1 MRYRALLVTVV
12 ACGVLFTMGPVH
24 AQKKKA
30 APTTEDP
37 VTLAAREA
45 FIAGTSAVKAGQWSE
60 ALVHFEKA
68 DQLKPAPVVT
78 FNIGYCQRA
87 LGRYILARSSF
98 RKVLSDP
105 SGLPE
110 AQLEE
115 ARALLESI
123 ETQVL
128 ARVTITLLPS
138 SARIAIDG
146 RPLLPYEEGEP
157 GALVAGVAPA
167 GEGTPPPSATL
178 AVVIDPAVH
187 LIQASRPGHED
198 VLVTKSFQ
206 PNARELRQAVSVN
219 IAPVELVQ
227 VRGEEHNPLPLFD
240 PNAGSWR
247 RGAKLKQLI
256 AEECTGTGLAVPSSI
271 RLTSQPGA
279 AETFVADT
287 DYVVDAFW
295 AQIGR
300 IEGGAI
306 APDQAVYV
314 DYDYYPTR
322 VDSIL
327 VDASGGVRV
336 AQGKPGVGNIHL
348 PEPGTGEVAVCTV
361 WHNGIL
367 AGLEPE
373 NVFPIQF
380 AATSTAGPAPSAE
393 RLLPKT
399 LAKLRNGEPVTIV
412 AWGDSVTNGGGR
424 QAGQDA
430 LWLSLIHI

>member
-146 RPLLPYEEGEP
+146 RPLLPYEGGEP
-157 GALVAGVAPA
+157 GVLVAGVAPA
-167 GEGTPPPSATL
+167 GEGTPPPSATFE
-178 AVVIDPAVH
+178 VVIDPGVH

-198 VLVTKSFQ
+198 VLVNKTFA
-206 PNARELRQAVSVN
+206 PNARERLKLELDELPATIHVESDQPRAVVMVDGHDVGL
-219 IAPVELVQ
+219 APVDLTRPAGTYRVQ
-227 VRGEEHNPLPLFD
+227 VVKKGFMTYESALEVAPGQKANLR
-240 PNAGSWR
+240 
-247 RGAKLKQLI
+247 AKLVVETEPMTKKWWFW
-256 AEECTGTGLAVPSSI
+256 G
-271 RLTSQPGA
+271 GA
-279 AETFVADT
+279 A
-287 DYVVDAFW
+287 
-295 AQIGR
+295 
-300 IEGGAI
+300 AI
-306 APDQAVYV
+306 IA
-314 DYDYYPTR
+314 
-322 VDSIL
+322 
-327 VDASGGVRV
+327 GGVTATYFLTRPEVQPPAYQGGTLDWV
-336 AQGKPGVGNIHL
+336 AL
-348 PEPGTGEVAVCTV
+348 P
-361 WHNGIL
+361 
-367 AGLEPE
+367 
-373 NVFPIQF
+373 
-380 AATSTAGPAPSAE
+380 
-393 RLLPKT
+393 R
-399 LAKLRNGEPVTIV
+399 
-412 AWGDSVTNGGGR
+412 
-424 QAGQDA
+424 
-430 LWLSLIHI
+430 